1 MGLQREA
8 PASRP
13 AAGAS
18 GLIPA
23 ATWSASPGRIR
34 TTSPAAPFSRTLI
47 SRYSAL
53 AGSTTS
59 QGRPAPDAASSSA
72 RTVCDFPAP
81 VAPQTNTCRFTEAA
95 GTDRGPAGMP
105 LRSSTVPSRSRDAP
119 PASPGGGS
127 GVTSNSGRRVSR
139 IPGTSASGI
148 RARDASSTVLPQK
161 GNAAVESVREGSGV
175 PGRALSRSA
184 IGSVAD
190 TEGVSV

>member
-8 PASRP
+8 PAPAP

-34 TTSPAAPFSRTLI
+34 TTPAAGPFSRTLI

-59 QGRPAPDAASSSA
+59 HGRPAPDADSSSA

-95 GTDRGPAGMP
+95 ETDRGPAGTP
-105 LRSSTVPSRSRDAP
+105 LRSSTMPSRSRDP
-119 PASPGGGS
+119 PSASARGGS

-139 IPGTSASGI
+139 TPGTSASGT

-175 PGRALSRSA
+175 PGRALRTSA
-184 IGSVAD
+184 IGSVAEI
-190 TEGVSV
+190 EGVSV